1 MLLAHFGPITAVP
14 THKAPTEWNRIRVVA
29 KGPRIQTWIN
39 GEAVA
44 DIVNEEVYRTNPR
57 GMIGLQ
63 IHKVKQGAGHSE
75 IAWRDIRIT
84 ELRDENSS
92 PAK

>member
-1 MLLAHFGPITAVP
+1 M
-14 THKAPTEWNRIRVVA
+14 RVVA

-44 DIVNEEVYRTNPR
+44 DIVNEEVYKTNSK

-63 IHKVKQGAGHSE
+63 IHKVKKGSGPSE
-75 IAWRDIRIT
+75 IAWRNIRIR
-84 ELRDENSS
+84 EFGMGH
-92 PAK
+92 